1 MPRKERGEG
10 LSFCLKACGL
20 GHSEMQD
27 IGTIGTGRDRAIC
40 PQVRSFQTIR
50 DRLLHPFRVLAL
62 RLHQAFEILRSP

>member
-1 MPRKERGEG
+1 
-10 LSFCLKACGL
+10 
-20 GHSEMQD
+20 MQD